1 MNSAQIIAP
10 IMRIVRP
17 IAPHI
22 TFIVILAYLIAIGA
36 ALWATQ
42 SVLSKPS
49 DVDYRTTQKQKF
61 TQSSFDRAAID
72 KVNALRDDLSN
83 SDLNV
88 TSERPT
94 PFQ

>member
-17 IAPHI
+17 IVPHI
-22 TFIVILAYLIAIGA
+22 TFIVILAYLVAIGA

-49 DVDYRTTQKQKF
+49 DVEYRTKQKLKF
-61 TQSSFDRAAID
+61 TQSSFDQDAID
-72 KVNALRDDLSN
+72 KVTALRDDLSN

-88 TSERPT
+88 TSERST